1 MELPRNSGSSVWS
14 GKCGWGISSDLFPLL
29 SPLVRHV
36 RAILLPRYTTK
47 VVTRYRRHKAAT
59 PLGCTH
65 SRYTDRGH
73 PHGHT
78 PSSKHIMDPR
88 GQHASSRRTNSHN
101 ISRLDAGGRWP
112 ACGDRGARRHG
123 HLPRPGDS
131 PPVLVREPC
140 RPSWTYFGPEVV
152 AQGRR
157 SISRPP

>member
-29 SPLVRHV
+29 SPLVGHV

-65 SRYTDRGH
+65 SRYTIVVTHTVTH
-73 PHGHT
+73 PQSSTSWTHEANMLAWVRPRPT
-78 PSSKHIMDPR
+78 PSTSLAWM
-88 GQHASSRRTNSHN
+88 
-101 ISRLDAGGRWP
+101 LVVAGP
-112 ACGDRGARRHG
+112 ACGDQGARRHD

-131 PPVLVREPC
+131 PPVLVLEPC
-140 RPSWTYFGPEVV
+140 RPSWTFLPE
-152 AQGRR
+152 AD
-157 SISRPP
+157 

>member
-29 SPLVRHV
+29 SPLVGHA
-36 RAILLPRYTTK
+36 RAILLPRYTTESCYTK
-47 VVTRYRRHKAAT
+47 QEGQSCNDPSQCTRYT
-59 PLGCTH
+59 NSVTH
-65 SRYTDRGH
+65 SVTH
-73 PHGHT
+73 PQASTSWTHEA
-78 PSSKHIMDPR
+78 
-88 GQHASSRRTNSHN
+88 QHASPRRTNSHN

-140 RPSWTYFGPEVV
+140 RPSWTCFGPKVV

>member
-29 SPLVRHV
+29 SPLVAHV

-101 ISRLDAGGRWP
+101 ISRLVAGGALPGVRRPRSPTGWP
-112 ACGDRGARRHG
+112 SVPSERFPAGARPV
-123 HLPRPGDS
+123 PRP
-131 PPVLVREPC
+131 
-140 RPSWTYFGPEVV
+140 PSR
-152 AQGRR
+152 A
-157 SISRPP
+157 

>member
-29 SPLVRHV
+29 SPLVGHV

-65 SRYTDRGH
+65 SRYTIVVTHTVTH
-73 PHGHT
+73 PQASTSWTHEA
-78 PSSKHIMDPR
+78 
-88 GQHASSRRTNSHN
+88 QHASSRRTNSHN

-140 RPSWTYFGPEVV
+140 RPSWTCFGPKVV

-157 SISRPP
+157 SISRPH